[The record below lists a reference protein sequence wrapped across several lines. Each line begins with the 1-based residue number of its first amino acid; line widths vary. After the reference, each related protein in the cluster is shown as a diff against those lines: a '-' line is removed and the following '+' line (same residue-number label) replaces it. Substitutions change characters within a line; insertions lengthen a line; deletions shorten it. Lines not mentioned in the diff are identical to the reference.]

1 MNQILITEKIYVTP
15 ELKRK
20 KKIYKF
26 LFLISIFLILT
37 LCSIY
42 IYAECARN
50 KSEEISKKLLE
61 DFISNDNTIIS
72 SEQNALIVKLT
83 QENIQDEN
91 EEEQQQVNLNLA
103 TATEKYETA
112 SGTYDII
119 GRITI
124 PKIGVDYPIFSET
137 TDQLLKISICKFHGG
152 NPNEVGNLCLAGHN
166 YRNNK
171 FFSKVDTLVIGDII
185 EITDLSKRKIQYE
198 IYDIHTVDP
207 SDRRDTT
214 QLTNGKKEVTLITCT
229 DDTKQRII
237 VKCTEKI

>member
-26 LFLISIFLILT
+26 LFLISIFLIIMLS
-37 LCSIY
+37 LFY
-42 IYAECARN
+42 FYADYSRN
-50 KSEEISKKLLE
+50 KSEEISKQLLE
-61 DFISNDNTIIS
+61 DFISKDDTIIS
-72 SEQNALIVKLT
+72 TEQNALIVKLT
-83 QENIQDEN
+83 QDVVDNAT
-91 EEEQQQVNLNLA
+91 EEEQQTDLNLA
-103 TATEKYETA
+103 TATEKYTTE

-124 PKIGVDYPIFSET
+124 PRINVDYPIFSET
-137 TDQLLKISICKFHGG
+137 SDALLKISICKFHGG
-152 NPNEVGNLCLAGHN
+152 SPNEVGNLCLAGHN
-166 YRNNK
+166 YKNSR

-185 EITDLSKRKIQYE
+185 EITDLSKRTIQYE
-198 IYDIHTVDP
+198 VYDIHTVDP
-207 SDRRDTT
+207 TDRSDTT

>member
-26 LFLISIFLILT
+26 LFLISIFLIIL
-37 LCSIY
+37 LSSFY
-42 IYAECARN
+42 IYADYSRN
-50 KSEEISKKLLE
+50 KTEEISKQLLE
-61 DFISNDNTIIS
+61 DFITNDDTVIS
-72 SEQNALIVKLT
+72 SEQNAMIVKLT
-83 QENIQDEN
+83 QDVDGI
-91 EEEQQQVNLNLA
+91 EEPQTNLNLA
-103 TATEKYETA
+103 TATEKYTTTE
-112 SGTYDII
+112 GTYDII

-166 YRNNK
+166 YRNSK

-185 EITDLSKRKIQYE
+185 EITDLSKRTIQYE

-207 SDRRDTT
+207 SDRSDTT

>member
-26 LFLISIFLILT
+26 LFLISIFLILS

-42 IYAECARN
+42 IYAEYSRN

-61 DFISNDNTIIS
+61 EFMFNDNTIIS

-83 QENIQDEN
+83 QDVVDDT
-91 EEEQQQVNLNLA
+91 EEQQTNLNLA
-103 TATEKYETA
+103 TATEKYETS

-124 PKIGVDYPIFSET
+124 PKINVDYPIFSET
-137 TDQLLKISICKFHGG
+137 NNELLKVSICKFHGG

-166 YRNNK
+166 YRNTK

-185 EITDLSKRKIQYE
+185 EITDLSKRTIQYE

-207 SDRRDTT
+207 TDRSDTT
-214 QLTNGKKEVTLITCT
+214 QVTNGKKEVTLITCT
-229 DDTKQRII
+229 DDNKQRII

>member
-26 LFLISIFLILT
+26 LFLISIFLIIA
-37 LCSIY
+37 LCSAF
-42 IYAECARN
+42 IYAEFDRN
-50 KSEEISKKLLE
+50 NSEEISQKLLE
-61 DFISNDNTIIS
+61 NFMLEDDTVIS
-72 SEQNALIVKLT
+72 SEKNALIVKLT
-83 QENIQDEN
+83 QDNIDDEI
-91 EEEQQQVNLNLA
+91 EKTSNLNLA
-103 TATEKYETA
+103 TATEKYETE

-137 TDQLLKISICKFHGG
+137 SDELLKISICKFHGG

-166 YRNNK
+166 YRNSK

-185 EITDLSKRKIQYE
+185 EVTDLSKRKLQYE

-207 SDRRDTT
+207 TDRRDTT

-229 DDTKQRII
+229 DDNKQRII

>member
-26 LFLISIFLILT
+26 LFLISIFLIIA
-37 LCSIY
+37 LCSAF
-42 IYAECARN
+42 IYAEFDRN
-50 KSEEISKKLLE
+50 NSEEISQKLLE
-61 DFISNDNTIIS
+61 NFMLEDDTVIS
-72 SEQNALIVKLT
+72 SEKNALIVKLT
-83 QENIQDEN
+83 QDNIDDEV
-91 EEEQQQVNLNLA
+91 EEPSNLNLA
-103 TATEKYETA
+103 TATEKYETE

-137 TDQLLKISICKFHGG
+137 SDALLKISICKFHGG

-166 YRNNK
+166 YRNSK
-171 FFSKVDTLVIGDII
+171 FFSKVDTLVVGDII
-185 EITDLSKRKIQYE
+185 EVTDLSKRKIQYE

-207 SDRRDTT
+207 TDRSDTT

-229 DDTKQRII
+229 DDNKQRII

>member
-26 LFLISIFLILT
+26 LFLISIFLIIA
-37 LCSIY
+37 LCSAF
-42 IYAECARN
+42 IYAEFDRN
-50 KSEEISKKLLE
+50 NSEEISQKLLE
-61 DFISNDNTIIS
+61 NFMLEDDTVIS
-72 SEQNALIVKLT
+72 SEKNALIVKLT
-83 QENIQDEN
+83 QDNIDN
-91 EEEQQQVNLNLA
+91 EIEEPSNLNLA
-103 TATEKYETA
+103 TATEKYETE

-137 TDQLLKISICKFHGG
+137 SDALLKISICKFHGG

-166 YRNNK
+166 YRNSK
-171 FFSKVDTLVIGDII
+171 FFSKVDTLVVGDII
-185 EITDLSKRKIQYE
+185 EVTDLSKRKIQYE

-207 SDRRDTT
+207 TDRSDTT

-229 DDTKQRII
+229 DDNKQRII

>member
-26 LFLISIFLILT
+26 LFLISIFLIIA
-37 LCSIY
+37 LCSAF
-42 IYAECARN
+42 IYAEFDRN
-50 KSEEISKKLLE
+50 NSEEISQKLLE
-61 DFISNDNTIIS
+61 NFMLEDDTVIS
-72 SEQNALIVKLT
+72 SEKNALIVKLT
-83 QENIQDEN
+83 QDNIDDEI
-91 EEEQQQVNLNLA
+91 EEPSNLNLA
-103 TATEKYETA
+103 TATEKYETE

-137 TDQLLKISICKFHGG
+137 SDELLKISICKFHGG

-166 YRNNK
+166 YRNSK

-185 EITDLSKRKIQYE
+185 EVTDLSKRKLQYE

-207 SDRRDTT
+207 TDRRDTT

-229 DDTKQRII
+229 DDNKQRII

>member
-26 LFLISIFLILT
+26 LFLISIFLIIA
-37 LCSIY
+37 LCSAF
-42 IYAECARN
+42 IYAEFDRN
-50 KSEEISKKLLE
+50 NSEEISQKLLE
-61 DFISNDNTIIS
+61 NFMLEDDTVIS
-72 SEQNALIVKLT
+72 SEKNALIVKLT
-83 QENIQDEN
+83 QDNIDDEI
-91 EEEQQQVNLNLA
+91 EEPSNLNLA
-103 TATEKYETA
+103 TATEKYETE

-137 TDQLLKISICKFHGG
+137 SDALLKISICKFHGG

-166 YRNNK
+166 YRNSK
-171 FFSKVDTLVIGDII
+171 FFSKVDTLVVGDII
-185 EITDLSKRKIQYE
+185 EVTDLSKRKIQYE

-207 SDRRDTT
+207 TDRSDTT

-229 DDTKQRII
+229 DDNKQRII

>member
-26 LFLISIFLILT
+26 LFLISIFLILS

-42 IYAECARN
+42 IYAEYSRN
-50 KSEEISKKLLE
+50 QSEEISKKILDDFLL
-61 DFISNDNTIIS
+61 DDNTLIS

-83 QENIQDEN
+83 QDNIGEDE
-91 EEEQQQVNLNLA
+91 EPQTNLNLA
-103 TATEKYETA
+103 TATEKYETPN
-112 SGTYDII
+112 GTYDII

-137 TDQLLKISICKFHGG
+137 TVELLKISICKFHGG
-152 NPNEVGNLCLAGHN
+152 NPNEIGNLCLAGHN
-166 YRNNK
+166 YRNSK
-171 FFSKVDTLVIGDII
+171 FFSKVDTLAIGDII

-207 SDRRDTT
+207 SDRSDTS

-229 DDTKQRII
+229 DDNKQRII

>member
-26 LFLISIFLILT
+26 LFLISIFLIIA
-37 LCSIY
+37 LCSAF
-42 IYAECARN
+42 IYAEFDRN
-50 KSEEISKKLLE
+50 NSEEISQKLLE
-61 DFISNDNTIIS
+61 NFMLEDDTVIS
-72 SEQNALIVKLT
+72 SEKNALIVKLT
-83 QENIQDEN
+83 QDNIDN
-91 EEEQQQVNLNLA
+91 EIEEPSNLNLA
-103 TATEKYETA
+103 TATEKYETE

-137 TDQLLKISICKFHGG
+137 SDALLKISICKFHGG

-166 YRNNK
+166 YRNSK
-171 FFSKVDTLVIGDII
+171 FFSKVDTLVVGDII
-185 EITDLSKRKIQYE
+185 EVTDLSKRKIQYE

-207 SDRRDTT
+207 TDRRDTT

-229 DDTKQRII
+229 DDNKQRII

>member
-20 KKIYKF
+20 KRIYKF
-26 LFLISIFLILT
+26 LFIMSIFLIFS
-37 LCSIY
+37 LCSVY
-42 IYAECARN
+42 IYAEYSRN
-50 KSEEISKKLLE
+50 KSEEISKGLLE
-61 DFISNDNTIIS
+61 DFISNDDTIIS
-72 SEQNALIVKLT
+72 LEQNALIVKLT
-83 QENIQDEN
+83 QENN
-91 EEEQQQVNLNLA
+91 ETEQTQNNLNLS

-137 TDQLLKISICKFHGG
+137 TVELLKISICKFHGG
-152 NPNEVGNLCLAGHN
+152 NPNEIGNLCLAGHN

-171 FFSKVDTLVIGDII
+171 FFSKVDTLVVGDII
-185 EITDLSKRKIQYE
+185 EITDLSKRTIQYE

-207 SDRRDTT
+207 TDRSDTT

-229 DDTKQRII
+229 DDNKQRII

>member
-26 LFLISIFLILT
+26 LFLISLFLIIS
-37 LCSIY
+37 LCSVF
-42 IYAECARN
+42 IYAEFDRN
-50 KSEEISKKLLE
+50 NSEEISQKLLE
-61 DFISNDNTIIS
+61 NFILEDDTVIS
-72 SEQNALIVKLT
+72 SEKNALIVKLT
-83 QENIQDEN
+83 QDNIDDEI
-91 EEEQQQVNLNLA
+91 EEPSNLNLA
-103 TATEKYETA
+103 TATEKYETE

-137 TDQLLKISICKFHGG
+137 SDALLKISICKFHGG

-166 YRNNK
+166 YRNSK
-171 FFSKVDTLVIGDII
+171 FFSKVDTLVVGDII
-185 EITDLSKRKIQYE
+185 EVTDLSKRKIQYE

-207 SDRRDTT
+207 TDRSDTT

-229 DDTKQRII
+229 DDNKQRII

>member
-26 LFLISIFLILT
+26 LFVMSIFLILL

-42 IYAECARN
+42 IYAGYARN

-83 QENIQDEN
+83 QDNI
-91 EEEQQQVNLNLA
+91 EEEQPQTNLNLA

-137 TDQLLKISICKFHGG
+137 TDELLKISICKFHGG

-207 SDRRDTT
+207 SDRSDTT

>member
-20 KKIYKF
+20 KRIYKF
-26 LFLISIFLILT
+26 LFLISIFLIFL
-37 LCSIY
+37 LGSIY
-42 IYAECARN
+42 VYAEYNRN
-50 KSEEISKKLLE
+50 KSEEISKQLLE

-72 SEQNALIVKLT
+72 TEQNALIVTLT
-83 QENIQDEN
+83 QDNI
-91 EEEQQQVNLNLA
+91 EEQVETNLNLA
-103 TATEKYETA
+103 TATEKYETS

-124 PKIGVDYPIFSET
+124 PKIGVDYPIFAKT
-137 TDQLLKISICKFHGG
+137 TDELLKISICKFHGG

-171 FFSKVDTLVIGDII
+171 FFSKVDTLSIGDII

-207 SDRRDTT
+207 SDRSDTT

>member
-26 LFLISIFLILT
+26 LFVMSIFLILL

-42 IYAECARN
+42 IYSGYARN

-83 QENIQDEN
+83 QDNI
-91 EEEQQQVNLNLA
+91 EEEQPQTNLNLA

-207 SDRRDTT
+207 SDRSDTT